1 LQEGKLKERKLYI
14 EGGDKQLAKVTTANH
29 EKLVEQSLL
38 QMRIKQLEK
47 HIAKQDD
54 KLYTLEKH
62 KIELDTEM
70 NARLLEI
77 KAHLEML
84 NMRKKHL
91 IEQRAQLRADI
102 VERNLK
108 IEQLK
113 KRYDVAL
120 ELLGKNDDGTMI
132 TGTQI
137 KVQAAQEKF
146 LLLKEGNDL
155 NDKVLRAEDDVKAME
170 NTLRLMNYS
179 NESYRRSLD
188 NAEENSVELKE
199 LQELQTEYCAVV
211 QQLKRARHT
220 LTTKSQNLEVLGG
233 QREAAEDLAEQME
246 RMRLDSNEIL
256 TKVHKELL
264 EQKTK
269 MLRAE
274 RELKMVKKSARQKV
288 NDMEFMAAFEVSVG
302 QFSLMGSK
310 IFVFSWT

>member
-70 NARLLEI
+70 NAR
-77 KAHLEML
+77 
-84 NMRKKHL
+84 
-91 IEQRAQLRADI
+91 
-102 VERNLK
+102 
-108 IEQLK
+108 
-113 KRYDVAL
+113 

-199 LQELQTEYCAVV
+199 LQELQTEYCVV
-211 QQLKRARHT
+211 IQQLKRARHT

-274 RELKMVKKSARQKV
+274 RELKLVKKSARQKV
-288 NDMEFMAAFEVSVG
+288 NDMEFMAAFEVSVE
-302 QFSLMGSK
+302 QFSSMVSK
-310 IFVFSWT
+310 NFAFSWTWSLKRPKNEMRPVCNSWPTWSRRMTRWRPLSANICAKRD